1 MQLGHGLKFENV
13 TLFNSPDVEVNKC
26 LDIHAVHC
34 KVMRIVR
41 KLMKS
46 LKIYVHTIC
55 LNQ

>member
-26 LDIHAVHC
+26 LNIHAVHC

-55 LNQ
+55 